1 MAPPP
6 VPARLATP
14 SRARGSGLARR
25 LASAAAMVC
34 IGLSSPVLAAA
45 PPLMEPRAPHPMT
58 DDDMAEIVDFVVGNA
73 VFALYHQAG
82 HMLMQRYGAVPKGIA
97 DAERASDLF
106 AVVTLLDPR
115 SGAGDQT
122 LVDAI
127 DSWKLASPDAVQI
140 AAPDLD
146 QRDLHGVDGP
156 RAEAIACDMV
166 GADPE
171 GFADIAEASGLDA
184 ARRRVCGATWK
195 REQAAWAAA
204 LKALPRPKEPTTPF
218 DSIYG
223 PASEEDAPAATILKD
238 NGVLEEVAATLA
250 RRFAFAK
257 PPILRAETCG
267 TPTTRYDAAANE
279 LVLCYELSSAHTR
292 LIMRDIEQRN

>member
-1 MAPPP
+1 MPS
-6 VPARLATP
+6 LAE
-14 SRARGSGLARR
+14 
-25 LASAAAMVC
+25 
-34 IGLSSPVLAAA
+34 AAA
-45 PPLMEPRAPHPMT
+45 PPLIEPRAPHAMN

-127 DSWKLASPDAVQI
+127 DSWKLASPDRVQI

-146 QRDLHGVDGP
+146 QRDPHAVDGP

-171 GFADIAEASGLDA
+171 GFADIAEASGLDP
-184 ARRRVCGATWK
+184 ARRRICGATWK
-195 REQAAWAAA
+195 RDQAAWTAA
-204 LKALPRPKEPTTPF
+204 LKELPRPKEPGAPF

-223 PASEEDAPAATILKD
+223 PASEEDGPAATILKD

-257 PPILRAETCG
+257 PPTLRAAACG
-267 TPTTRYDAAANE
+267 TPTTRYDAEANE